1 MKPSLSDSSLA
12 QLFLDGRT
20 YNGFA
25 DKPVP
30 NDVLRKLYELTRMGP
45 TAANTVPLRIAYVV
59 SKEAKE
65 LLRPALDA
73 GNVDKTMKAPVT
85 AILAYDSM
93 FHEHTPK
100 LFPNNPGAKG
110 WFTDDT
116 VRENVAKLNSS
127 IQIGYFLLAA
137 RSLGLDCGPM
147 GGFNRPKV
155 DAAFFADSTWRSSVL
170 CNLGE
175 GDPAALFPRNPRLS
189 FEEACKV
196 L

>member
-12 QLFLDGRT
+12 QLFVDART
-20 YNGFA
+20 YNGFGGA
-25 DKPVP
+25 PVS
-30 NDVLRKLYELTRMGP
+30 NDLLRKIYELARMGP
-45 TAANTVPLRIAYVV
+45 TAANTVPLRIAFVV

-65 LLRPALDA
+65 RLRPALDA

-93 FHEHTPK
+93 FHEHTPR
-100 LFPNNPGAKG
+100 LFPNNAGAKG
-110 WFTDDT
+110 WFADDT

-147 GGFNRPKV
+147 GGFSRPKV
-155 DAAFFADSTWRSSVL
+155 DEAFFANSTWRSSVL

-175 GDPAALFPRNPRLS
+175 GDEASIFPRNPRLS

>member
-12 QLFLDGRT
+12 QLFVDART
-20 YNGFA
+20 YNGFGGA
-25 DKPVP
+25 PVS
-30 NDVLRKLYELTRMGP
+30 NDLLRKIYELARMGP
-45 TAANTVPLRIAYVV
+45 TAANTVPLRIAFVV

-65 LLRPALDA
+65 RLRPALDA

-93 FHEHTPK
+93 VHEHTPR
-100 LFPNNPGAKG
+100 LFPNNAGAKG
-110 WFTDDT
+110 WFADDT

-147 GGFNRPKV
+147 GGFSRPKV
-155 DAAFFADSTWRSSVL
+155 DEAFFANSTWRSSVL

-175 GDPAALFPRNPRLS
+175 GDEASIFPRNPRLS

>member
-12 QLFLDGRT
+12 QLFVDART
-20 YNGFA
+20 YNGFGGA
-25 DKPVP
+25 PVS
-30 NDVLRKLYELTRMGP
+30 NDLLRKIYELARMGP
-45 TAANTVPLRIAYVV
+45 TAANTVPLRIAFVV

-65 LLRPALDA
+65 RLRPALDA

-93 FHEHTPK
+93 FHEHTPR
-100 LFPNNPGAKG
+100 LFPNNVGAKG
-110 WFTDDT
+110 WFADDT

-147 GGFNRPKV
+147 GGFSRPKV
-155 DAAFFADSTWRSSVL
+155 DEAFFANSTWRSSVL

-175 GDPAALFPRNPRLS
+175 GDDASIFPRNPRLS

>member
-12 QLFLDGRT
+12 QLFVDART
-20 YNGFA
+20 YNGFGEA
-25 DKPVP
+25 PVS
-30 NDVLRKLYELTRMGP
+30 NDLLRKIYELARMGP
-45 TAANTVPLRIAYVV
+45 TAANTVPLRIAFVV

-65 LLRPALDA
+65 RLRPALDA

-93 FHEHTPK
+93 FHEHTPR
-100 LFPNNPGAKG
+100 LFPNNAGAKG
-110 WFTDDT
+110 WFADDT

-147 GGFNRPKV
+147 GGFSRPKV
-155 DAAFFADSTWRSSVL
+155 DEAFFANSTWRSSVL

-175 GDPAALFPRNPRLS
+175 GDEASIFPRNPRLS

>member
-12 QLFLDGRT
+12 QLFVDART
-20 YNGFA
+20 YNGFGGA
-25 DKPVP
+25 PVS
-30 NDVLRKLYELTRMGP
+30 NDLLRKIYELARMGP
-45 TAANTVPLRIAYVV
+45 TAANTVPLRIAFVV

-65 LLRPALDA
+65 RLRPALDA

-93 FHEHTPK
+93 FHEHTPR
-100 LFPNNPGAKG
+100 LFPNNVGAKG
-110 WFTDDT
+110 WFADDT

-147 GGFNRPKV
+147 GGFSRPKV
-155 DAAFFADSTWRSSVL
+155 DEAFFANSTWRSSVL

-175 GDPAALFPRNPRLS
+175 GDEASIFPRNPRLS